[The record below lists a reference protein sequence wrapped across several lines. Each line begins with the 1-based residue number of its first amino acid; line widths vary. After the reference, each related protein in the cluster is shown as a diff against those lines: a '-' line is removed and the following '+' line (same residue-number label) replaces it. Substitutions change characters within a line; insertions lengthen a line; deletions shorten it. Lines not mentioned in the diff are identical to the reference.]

1 MGDIFYN
8 DNEFDNNINESS
20 PRIRKIMCRYGRGCT
35 HMYDPVHREKF
46 WHAKS
51 IKLSG

>member
-1 MGDIFYN
+1 MGDVADIDNDVYN
-8 DNEFDNNINESS
+8 NTNEDS
-20 PRIRKIMCRYGRGCT
+20 PKLRKIMCRYGRGCT
-35 HMYDPVHREKF
+35 HIYDPVHREKF